1 MLRQIRSLFAKSG
14 SVDRVL
20 DYKRYR
26 GRRLGIEALE
36 DRRVLAVLIGSGDD
50 LDSVN
55 NALPPGGQNLGSEP
69 TVSIQNFSM
78 GFGDPR
84 DVFVYRAH
92 STGKLF
98 VSGSFNFDVQDST
111 QTSLVG
117 GLQTSVVIPV
127 VGGEQ
132 YWIRLTNPDPDNDE
146 ASVAYDLEIENF
158 AAPIPASVSL
168 SPASDTGISNSD
180 GITSDDTPTFFIQD
194 DLGTFFVPPPGA
206 TNFGTIDSN
215 AAQGY
220 DVELVITNL
229 TSGAE
234 TFVNATRLGTSS
246 TWTATAPA
254 LPGMGEEYLV
264 SARTRVMDAVTAGGG
279 GPNIGNSLLGVPIFV
294 TIDTGTPGAP
304 VAPNLLTASDTGM
317 FSNDNVTNKMQP
329 AFSGAAPLNT
339 NRVFVFAR
347 QVINGVPGPAEL
359 VGSTDDFILV
369 PAGEFSLNVWEV
381 TVEPL
386 ADAVY
391 DIFAVYEAVTGEL
404 SPNGTP
410 LRVEIDTTMPN
421 TPVLDLRN
429 DTGGSLSDEITSDNT
444 PDVSMTT
451 TDPAISSRLFTDN
464 LKFRIYDRFE
474 NNAEVLIYDSATDA
488 AADAI
493 SSLVGL
499 EAMFTS
505 ATQLTRTL
513 GPLAD
518 GVHNLKLEVEDRAGN
533 ISGDYLLEVFVDTQ
547 APNAVMPNLL
557 DASDAG
563 MFNTDNV
570 TNKMQPAFDGV
581 GEINTKVFV
590 YATRISPT
598 TGVPIGPEE
607 LVGEGLVGSENT
619 NGVAA
624 DGLGRWEVTVEPLV
638 DAVYD
643 ITVRFEDLAGN
654 ITGLGAASEEALRI
668 VIDTLEPNTPFLD
681 LLDDTGRHDND
692 NITKDNTPQV
702 SMTTTDPNIALA
714 LALFTDNLK
723 FRIYD
728 RFENS
733 SQEVLIYDSAQDAVA
748 DAVMTAGDMFTALT
762 QLTRTLPVL
771 LPVNPAIVGNALADG
786 VHNLKLEVEDRAGNF
801 SHDFLLSIT
810 VDTTPPPV
818 SFGLPDAASV
828 IDGLAAESDSGVTT
842 QPATYA
848 DRITNDTTPRLWG
861 RAEADSVVR
870 VFLDRNGNGIV
881 DLATDTFL
889 GQTVAVPFDGN
900 DAYPDGY
907 WEVTSVLD
915 LNEIVGLPKDG
926 LRRLL
931 VTGEDVAGNPMPM
944 NNQISTNVDEL
955 QIFIDTQGPQV
966 TNVQVGG
973 DPDYDLFD
981 PKPSTDGPTPL
992 VNSLVISF
1000 RDLPTRL
1007 NQAGT
1012 INDFLY
1018 DTLDAITAA
1027 AGGNYQLVGDHVG
1040 FIPITANP
1048 VVDNIIEKLNAT
1060 VSAVTNASVFTAA
1073 GLVGAAVQPAVGDY
1087 VRFTSGPNNGQLR
1100 QITAY
1105 NAATGQITVDAA
1117 FGANPAIGNT
1127 FAVVTAANLN
1137 MATVTLNFANPLPD
1151 DRYTLTVQDNL
1162 TDPAGN
1168 NLDGESNADEPQEL
1182 PTFPSGDE
1190 VPGGDFIARFTVD
1203 SRPEMGTFVAQNISI
1218 DINGNYVWDPA
1229 NAQIGNDATNVDLS
1243 FTLPVA
1249 GVGGVIGLG
1258 GYNVHDL
1265 VFAGRF
1271 SLRPGN
1277 GGATSDGF
1285 DTLAAYGNSAELG
1298 GVFRWLVDRNHDGV
1312 VNVAQGD
1319 ILTTQPALANFN
1331 IAGAIP
1337 VAGNF
1342 VGGVGS
1348 DDEIG
1353 LYNQGKWAFDTNKN
1367 FVIEAGEVFTNGLL
1381 GHPIVGD
1388 FDGDGL
1394 DDLAVFNSNQIFFNF
1409 ANDGLTD
1416 AADQSIIWGYPGVL
1430 DRPVAADLDRDG
1442 IDDIGLWVPRNSS
1455 ATPRPQSEWYFKLSD
1470 DLDREDRVTGS
1481 ATTLNHPFTPV
1492 PFGDDLYAEFGDELA
1507 LPIIGNFDP
1516 PVSRQTAP
1524 PDPQGGID
1532 GDFDGDGVVGGRDF
1546 LTWQRSYGSTQNLSA
1561 DGNHNGQVDGGDLTM
1576 WQDALVDAPAAL
1588 SSDMDSDGDVDGR
1601 DFLAIQRSSS
1611 SGAALASWQQQ
1622 YGTSAALQAVLT
1634 VDDNDE
1640 PVLAAL
1646 SLAVEEAPSGESTAD
1661 SSLSAYWVVLPG
1673 QGAVSTSDTSE
1684 ESLAEQ
1690 AALDEAVVD
1699 AAFDEPLGTAKSAE
1713 IADGLLSLE
1722 EDAEARW
1729 EEEEQVADEVFN
1741 ELALEL

>member
-1 MLRQIRSLFAKSG
+1 MLRHIRSLFAKSG
-14 SVDRVL
+14 SIDRVL
-20 DYKRYR
+20 EYKRYR
-26 GRRLGIEALE
+26 GRQLTLEALE
-36 DRRVLAVLIGSGDD
+36 DRRVMAVLVGPGDE
-50 LDSVN
+50 LNGIN
-55 NALPPGGQNLGSEP
+55 NSLPPGGQNLGSEP
-69 TVSIQNFSM
+69 TVSIQ
-78 GFGDPR
+78 GFTLVPDDPR

-127 VGGEQ
+127 VAGEQ
-132 YWIRLTNPDPDNDE
+132 YWVTLVNPDPGGE
-146 ASVAYDLEIENF
+146 GSITYDLEIENF

-168 SPASDTGISNSD
+168 SPASDTGSSNSD
-180 GITSDDTPTFFIQD
+180 RITSDNTPTFFVQD
-194 DLGTFFVPPPGA
+194 DLGTFFVPPTGA
-206 TNFGTIDSN
+206 TNFGVIDSN

-220 DVELVITNL
+220 DVELVVTNL
-229 TSGAE
+229 SNGVE
-234 TFVNATRLGTSS
+234 TMANATRLGTSS
-246 TWTATAPA
+246 TWTVTAPA
-254 LPGMGEEYLV
+254 LVDGEYLV
-264 SARTRVMDAVTAGGG
+264 SARTRVVDGVTAGGG
-279 GPNIGNSLLGVPIFV
+279 GPNAGNSLLSVPIFV
-294 TIDTGTPGAP
+294 TITTGVPGAP
-304 VAPNLLTASDTGM
+304 VAPDLLAASDSGM
-317 FSNDNVTNKMQP
+317 FNTDNVTNKMQP
-329 AFSGAAPLNT
+329 AFRGTGPAGNK
-339 NRVFVFAR
+339 VEVFAR
-347 QVINGVPGPAEL
+347 QVIGGIPQAPEL
-359 VGSTDDFILV
+359 VGQGVIGSN
-369 PAGEFSLNVWEV
+369 GQWEV

-386 ADAVY
+386 SDSIY
-391 DIFAVYEAVTGEL
+391 DITVIYEDAGGVRSAE
-404 SPNGTP
+404 SAA
-410 LRVEIDTTMPN
+410 LRIQIDTAAPN
-421 TPVLDLRN
+421 TPLLDLRN

-451 TDPAISSRLFTDN
+451 TDSATLAQLFTDN
-464 LKFRIYDRFE
+464 LKFRLYDRFE
-474 NNAEVLIYDSATDA
+474 ATAEVLIYNSAVDA
-488 AADAI
+488 VADAI
-493 SSLVGL
+493 SSLVGF

-518 GVHNLKLEVEDRAGN
+518 GAHNLKLEVEDRAGN
-533 ISGDYLLEVFVDTQ
+533 ISNDFLLEVFVDTVVP
-547 APNAVMPNLL
+547 AAVMPNML
-557 DASDAG
+557 DASDSG

-570 TNKMQPAFDGV
+570 TNKMSPAFDGV

-598 TGVPIGPEE
+598 TGNPIGPPE

-643 ITVRFEDLAGN
+643 ISVRFEDAAGN
-654 ITGLGAASEEALRI
+654 ITGLAASTAASLRI

-733 SQEVLIYDSAQDAVA
+733 AQEVLIYDSAQDAVA
-748 DAVMTAGDMFTALT
+748 DAIMTAGDMFTALT
-762 QLTRTLPVL
+762 QITRTLPVL
-771 LPVNPAIVGNALADG
+771 LPANPAIVGGALADG
-786 VHNLKLEVEDRAGNF
+786 VHNLKLEVEDRAGNY

-818 SFGLPDAASV
+818 SFGLPDASSV
-828 IDGLAAESDSGVTT
+828 IDGLAAQSDSGVTPT
-842 QPATYA
+842 PATYA

-861 RAEADSVVR
+861 RAEADSNIR
-870 VFLDRNGNGIV
+870 VFLDRNNNGII
-881 DLATDTFL
+881 DLLTDTFL

-900 DAYPDGY
+900 DAFPDGY
-907 WEVTSVLD
+907 WEITTVLD

-926 LRRLL
+926 VRRLL

-973 DPDYDLFD
+973 DLTYDLFD

-1012 INDFLY
+1012 VNDFLY
-1018 DTLDAITAA
+1018 DTLDAITAGV
-1027 AGGNYQLVGDHVG
+1027 GGNYQIGGDHVG
-1040 FIPITANP
+1040 FIPITASP

-1060 VSAVTNASVFTAA
+1060 VSAVANASVFTAA
-1073 GLVGAAVQPAVGDY
+1073 GLVGAAVQPAVGDF

-1117 FGANPAIGNT
+1117 FGANPVIGNT

-1137 MATVTLNFANPLPD
+1137 MATVTLNFASPLPD

-1168 NLDGESNADEPQEL
+1168 KLDGESNADEPQEL
-1182 PTFPSGDE
+1182 PTFPSGDQ

-1203 SRPEMGTFVAQNISI
+1203 SRPELGTFVAQNISI
-1218 DINGNYVWDPA
+1218 DINGNSVWDPA
-1229 NAQIGNDATNVDLS
+1229 NAQIGNDATNVDIS
-1243 FTLPVA
+1243 WTLPVA
-1249 GVGGVIGLG
+1249 GAGGVIGLG

-1265 VFAGRF
+1265 AFAGRF

-1277 GGATSDGF
+1277 GGVTSDGF

-1342 VGGVGS
+1342 TGGAGS

-1394 DDLAVFNSNQIFFNF
+1394 DDLAVFNNNQIFFNF
-1409 ANDGLTD
+1409 ANDGLVD

-1430 DRPVAADLDRDG
+1430 DRPVAADLDQDG

-1470 DLDREDRVTGS
+1470 DIAGNKRVTGS

-1516 PVSRQTAP
+1516 PVSRFTAP
-1524 PDPQGGID
+1524 ADPQATVD
-1532 GDFDGDGVVGGRDF
+1532 GDFDGDGDVDGRDF
-1546 LTWQRSYGSTQNLSA
+1546 MAWQRTDGSTQNLA
-1561 DGNHNGQVDGGDLTM
+1561 M
-1576 WQDALVDAPAAL
+1576 WQEAMGDAPVGL
-1588 SSDMDSDGDVDGR
+1588 SSDADGDSDVDGR
-1601 DFLAIQRSSS
+1601 DFLAIQRSGNSTV
-1611 SGAALASWQQQ
+1611 LASWQQQ
-1622 YGTSAALQAVLT
+1622 YGTAGLATVSAVMVSADPVTVSVEAELADSVAESWIAAPVVSETASVVVSDEEDFWVAALAEMT
-1634 VDDNDE
+1634 
-1640 PVLAAL
+1640 
-1646 SLAVEEAPSGESTAD
+1646 EE
-1661 SSLSAYWVVLPG
+1661 
-1673 QGAVSTSDTSE
+1673 GAVD
-1684 ESLAEQ
+1684 Q
-1690 AALDEAVVD
+1690 A
-1699 AAFDEPLGTAKSAE
+1699 
-1713 IADGLLSLE
+1713 LE
-1722 EDAEARW
+1722 ELSSSSTLLGKPAVAPFGEMVARRT
-1729 EEEEQVADEVFN
+1729 
-1741 ELALEL
+1741 LKRTSLRP